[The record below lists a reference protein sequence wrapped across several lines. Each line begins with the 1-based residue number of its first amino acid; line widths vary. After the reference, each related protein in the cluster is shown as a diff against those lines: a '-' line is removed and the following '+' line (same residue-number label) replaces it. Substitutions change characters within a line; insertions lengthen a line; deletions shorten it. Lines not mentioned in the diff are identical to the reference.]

1 MKTISLARLALAAAA
16 VTALTAL
23 TTRASASPAVP
34 PPPYARHVCPDGL
47 EVLVV
52 ENHAT
57 PLMTVEIAVHNGA
70 MAEPP
75 EYNGLSHLYEHM
87 FFKGNKVLP
96 DQLTYFAR
104 LRELGM
110 VFNGTTDDER
120 VNYFF
125 TTTSDHYADAMAF
138 MRDSITSPLFDA
150 KELERERVVVTGEMD
165 RDESDP
171 GFHLWRAIEER
182 VFWKYPSRHDALG
195 NRKTVLSTTP
205 SKMRTIQHRYY
216 VPNNSVLVVTG
227 DVHAEQVFADAD
239 KLYAGWAKAD
249 DPFVKFPLVKDPP
262 IRKSE
267 VVVVAQPVD
276 TFHATVDWQ
285 GPGTIGPKSVDTYTA
300 DLLGTLVSDPG
311 SRFQKALVDSGACVG
326 ASFSWATRRQANPVE
341 LNVEAPPGGGDAC
354 VKTAMAELPKMANPD
369 YFRDD
374 ELENAAHRLD
384 VDAAKGRETTDS
396 YAHMLTTYWAMA
408 TLDYYRSYSE
418 NIHQVNRASIAH
430 FLDTYIKGKPFVMG
444 VLESPKLAET
454 MTKAHLEELVGIGGS
469 SAAKGGT

>member
-1 MKTISLARLALAAAA
+1 M
-16 VTALTAL
+16 
-23 TTRASASPAVP
+23 
-34 PPPYARHVCPDGL
+34 
-47 EVLVV
+47 V

-96 DQLTYFAR
+96 DQLAYFAR

-110 VFNGTTDDER
+110 VFNGSTDDER

-171 GFHLWRAIEER
+171 GFHLWRAIER
-182 VFWKYPSRHDALG
+182 LVFWKYPSRHDALG

-205 SKMRTIQHRYY
+205 AKMRTIQHRYY

-239 KLYAGWAKAD
+239 RLYAGWARAA

-267 VVVVAQPVD
+267 VVVVVQPVD
-276 TFHATVDWQ
+276 SFHAAVDWQ
-285 GPGTIGPKSVDTYTA
+285 GPGTIGPEVVDTYTA
-300 DLLGTLVSDPG
+300 DILGTLVSDPG

-326 ASFSWATRRQANPVE
+326 ASLGWPTRRQPMPVE
-341 LNVEAPPGGGDAC
+341 LNLEAPPGGVDRC
-354 VKTAMAELPKMANPD
+354 VKAAMEELPKMSAPD

-384 VDAAKGRETTDS
+384 VDGAKQRQTTDS

-408 TLDYYRSYSE
+408 TLEYYRSYSE

-444 VLESPKLAET
+444 ALESPKLAET
-454 MTKAHLEELVGIGGS
+454 MTKAHLEELVGIGSGTGD
-469 SAAKGGT
+469 AKGAK